1 METFENVR
9 YVDSENVEGLFDYA
23 KITDYSCRL
32 LMIENYIYHSLWR
45 QAPIDFTDILFGR
58 ALNHVM
64 QDVVA
69 EYEKDMNVKVSE
81 SEELSA
87 RWRVCQDI
95 YMSAEERYKRY
106 H

>member
-9 YVDSENVEGLFDYA
+9 YVDSENVEGLFDYT
-23 KITDYSCRL
+23 KISDYSSRL
-32 LMIENYIYHSLWR
+32 LMIENYIYYCLRR
-45 QAPIDFTDILFGR
+45 QEPVAFTDILFGR
-58 ALNHVM
+58 ALSHVI

-81 SEELSA
+81 SEELSV

-106 H
+106 N